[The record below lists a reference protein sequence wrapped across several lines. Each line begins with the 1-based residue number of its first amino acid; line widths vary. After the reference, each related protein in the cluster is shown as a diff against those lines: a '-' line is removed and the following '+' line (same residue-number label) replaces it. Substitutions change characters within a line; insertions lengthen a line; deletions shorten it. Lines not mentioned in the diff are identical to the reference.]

1 MTYTPPNSFTTR
13 PTLEGTF
20 GMTASTH
27 WLATASAQAVL
38 ERGGNAFDAAVA
50 GAFVLHVV
58 EPHLNG
64 PGGDM
69 TGVFVTATAPAE
81 PVVLM
86 GQGPAPAAAT
96 RQHYLAEGLELVPG
110 SGGLAAAVPAAVDA
124 WLLLLRDHGTWE
136 LAEVLSFAIGYARDG
151 HPIVDQVGSTIASVA
166 ELFTEHW
173 PTSAALWMPDGKIP
187 AGGDMVKNGAY
198 ADVLERLIAAGAA
211 PAEAGEA
218 SGSREARIDA
228 ARREW
233 SEGFVA
239 KAAVKF
245 LATPHRHSS
254 GMDHAAVI
262 TEADFAACS
271 AVYDSATTFE
281 FRGYAIA
288 KTGPWGQGPALLQ
301 TLAILDGFP
310 DEYLDPSTALG
321 AHTILEAQKLAIAD
335 REAYYGD
342 ASVPMDYLLSP
353 EYAAQ
358 RRELITEQASHEF
371 RPGTV
376 PGHEPFVP
384 PLRTE
389 YLPPSHSGR
398 GELMFAGVGEP
409 TVMPTGETR
418 GDTCHIDVVDQWGN
432 MISATPSGGWLQSSP
447 TIPELG
453 FCLGSRLQMT
463 WLEDGA
469 PSTLTPGKR
478 PRTTL
483 TPTLVL
489 KDGKP
494 VTALGSPGGDQQ
506 DQWQL
511 LYLLRTLVGGYSPQE
526 AVDAP
531 ALHTTS
537 IPGSFWPRTWT
548 PGGAVVEDRLG
559 DEVIHELERR
569 GHVVTRAGDWALG
582 RLSSV
587 VSDPETGLLKAAAN
601 PRGAQGYAAGR

>member
-1 MTYTPPNSFTTR
+1 MTYTPADSFTTR
-13 PTLEGTF
+13 PTLQGTF

-69 TGVFVTATAPAE
+69 TGVFVTADNPSE

-96 RQHYLAEGLELVPG
+96 REHYLAEGLELVPG
-110 SGGLAAAVPAAVDA
+110 AGALAAAVPAAVDA
-124 WLLLLRDHGTWE
+124 WLLLLKDHGTWE
-136 LAEVLSFAIGYARDG
+136 LADVLSFAIGYARNG
-151 HPIVDQVGSTIASVA
+151 HPIVGRVGTTIETVA

-187 AGGDMVKNGAY
+187 AAGDIVKNPAY
-198 ADVLERLIAAGAA
+198 ANVLDRLIAA
-211 PAEAGEA
+211 AEADESA
-218 SGSREARIDA
+218 PREARIDA

-233 SEGFVA
+233 REGFVA

-254 GMDHAAVI
+254 GMDHAGVM
-262 TEADFAACS
+262 TEADFAGFS
-271 AVYDSATTFE
+271 AGYEPATTIQ
-281 FRGYAIA
+281 FRGHTIA

-301 TLAILDGFP
+301 TLAILEGF
-310 DEYLDPSTALG
+310 DDDRLDPSTALG

-342 ASVPMDYLLSP
+342 AAVPMDYLLSP
-353 EYAAQ
+353 EYAAE
-358 RRELITEQASHEF
+358 RRQLIGDRASHEF
-371 RPGTV
+371 RPGNV

-389 YLPPSHSGR
+389 YLPPAVAEN
-398 GELMFAGVGEP
+398 GELAFAGVGEP
-409 TVMPTGETR
+409 TVIPTGETR

-432 MISATPSGGWLQSSP
+432 MVSATPSGGWLQSSP
-447 TIPELG
+447 AIPELG

-469 PSTLTPGKR
+469 PSTLTAGKR

-489 KDGKP
+489 KDGKA
-494 VTALGSPGGDQQ
+494 VSALGSPGGDQQ

-511 LYLLRTLVGGYSPQE
+511 LYLLRTIVGGYEPQQ

-531 ALHTTS
+531 SLHTTS

-559 DEVIHELERR
+559 EDVIAELEER

-587 VSDPETGLLKAAAN
+587 VSDPETGVLKAAAN